1 MYFHIPNYCS
11 FLFQQIFHLM
21 FFFFFL
27 KEKKLQLMMSPH
39 SHEVKF
45 NTSFLLSTEYWDR
58 ISRREIRRDF
68 RDWQRSGRER
78 ERERRREREE
88 EESQKT

>member
-1 MYFHIPNYCS
+1 
-11 FLFQQIFHLM
+11 
-21 FFFFFL
+21 
-27 KEKKLQLMMSPH
+27 MMSPH

-45 NTSFLLSTEYWDR
+45 NTSFQLSTEYWDR

-78 ERERRREREE
+78 EREREKKRERRRRKSENINH
-88 EESQKT
+88 SALNTLSSIRY